1 MVKKRSIWSKLG
13 EAFILLLTVATHWV
27 VFYFIL
33 INASKGRAEAAK
45 LALTLPSEWKLFENL
60 AYVWNYNGHVFL
72 RAFLNSAII
81 TVSTIAI
88 LVMVASMTA
97 FTMQRRGGTL
107 TMLSD
112 KIVLAGLMT
121 PLSVVPTYWVLS
133 QLHLANTLPGLVL
146 VEVAVMFP
154 VSTMLYK
161 GYLASIPREIDEAAI
176 VDGCGPWSLFFRI
189 EFSLLKPITATVV
202 ILRSTIVYN
211 DFTNPMYFLA
221 GSRSATVQLC
231 IYTFQSAFSTDW
243 GHLFAAII
251 LVSLPPLL
259 LFLVLNKKIME
270 GVTMGAVK
278 G

>member
-1 MVKKRSIWSKLG
+1 MVKKRSVGGRLG
-13 EAFILLLTVATHWV
+13 ELLALLITIGTHWV
-27 VFYFIL
+27 VFYFIV
-33 INASKGRAEAAK
+33 INACKGKAEAAR
-45 LALTLPSEWKLFENL
+45 LSLTLPSEWKFWENI
-60 AYVWNYNGHVFL
+60 AYVWNYNNHVFL
-72 RAFLNSAII
+72 RAFLNSAVI
-81 TVSTIAI
+81 TFCTVAI
-88 LVMVASMTA
+88 LVLVASMTA
-97 FTMQRRGGTL
+97 FTMQRRGGLL
-107 TMLSD
+107 TRASD

-133 QLHLANTLPGLVL
+133 LLHLSNTLPGLIL
-146 VEVAVMFP
+146 VEVAVHFP

-176 VDGCGPWSLFFRI
+176 MDGCGPWQLYSRI
-189 EFSLLKPITATVV
+189 AFSLLKPITATVV

-211 DFTNPMYFLA
+211 DFTNPMYFLS

-243 GHLFAAII
+243 SHLFAAIV
-251 LVSLPPLL
+251 LVSLPPLI
-259 LFLVLNKKIME
+259 LFLALNKKIME